1 MSIELNRLMTEETTG
16 DETKPN
22 PGFFS
27 GHDLKDFISILISAV
42 DIFAILGRLAFNRRK
57 IGIMEYLGALVI
69 AQQCIISKYD
79 SIIVIIACILYY
91 YLKLNTPT
99 DSNDETSFDLPL
111 TDEL

>member
-1 MSIELNRLMTEETTG
+1 M
-16 DETKPN
+16 
-22 PGFFS
+22 
-27 GHDLKDFISILISAV
+27 
-42 DIFAILGRLAFNRRK
+42 
-57 IGIMEYLGALVI
+57 I

-99 DSNDETSFDLPL
+99 NDSNDETSFDLPL

>member
-1 MSIELNRLMTEETTG
+1 MTEETTG
-16 DETKPN
+16 DEAKPN
-22 PGFFS
+22 PGFFSS

-42 DIFAILGRLAFNRRK
+42 DIFAILGRLTLNGRK
-57 IGIMEYLGALVI
+57 TGIMEYLGALVI

-79 SIIVIIACILYY
+79 SIIVIIACVLYY